1 MVSLFKCYLCSIM
14 VFQAVTI
21 KKPYSFSFS
30 LWFYESHNDIDMQY
44 YGVPCLALSTSKLWH
59 FYSEKSMKVKGQS
72 IQIVAFLY
80 GTKSWKWKVYK
91 RHRAINPPFSTTT
104 SITIHLPIKPSLAL
118 PIYKLW
124 LFYAHMEPSHE
135 SERPTHNQN
144 H

>member
-1 MVSLFKCYLCSIM
+1 MLF
-14 VFQAVTI
+14 VFYNGFSSSYN
-21 KKPYSFSFS
+21 KKTLFLFFFSMI
-30 LWFYESHNDIDMQY
+30 LWISQWHRYAILWRI
-44 YGVPCLALSTSKLWH
+44 VPCLALSTCELWH
-59 FYSEKSMKVKGQS
+59 FYSEKSMKVKRQS